1 MGSTCGF
8 ALSIPEKFVKKLI
21 IFKVLTT
28 RKLSICLINYYT
40 RRVREIL
47 LATIDIY
54 IEKYTEGLCAE
65 KVPLMRVYSRA
76 EGGLFR
82 HTDL

>member
-1 MGSTCGF
+1 MLADRRDLVITVYVCGKSVC
-8 ALSIPEKFVKKLI
+8 LK
-21 IFKVLTT
+21 IF
-28 RKLSICLINYYT
+28 YT
-40 RRVREIL
+40 RRVRETL

-54 IEKYTEGLCAE
+54 IEKLLEGLCAE

-82 HTDL
+82 HTDH